1 MRPYV
6 PKEVDVELAASF
18 QQRVLKTQ
26 MKRPLAEK
34 IGDVAN
40 MILFLASDESA
51 SCTGADFLVDG
62 GKLSGTR
69 IKGAPGA

>member
-1 MRPYV
+1 MMV
-6 PKEVDVELAASF
+6 GAADASVHRLQF
-18 QQRVLKTQ
+18 RELKTQ
-26 MKRPLAEK
+26 MKRPLADK
-34 IGDVAN
+34 VADVAR

-62 GKLSGTR
+62 GNLAGTR